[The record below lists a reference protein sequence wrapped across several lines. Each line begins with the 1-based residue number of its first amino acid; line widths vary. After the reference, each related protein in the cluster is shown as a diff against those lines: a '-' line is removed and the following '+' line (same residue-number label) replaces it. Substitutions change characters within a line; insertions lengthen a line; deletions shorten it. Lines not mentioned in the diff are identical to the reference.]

1 MGTAPR
7 VRQSRAVAN
16 DERILDVAVE
26 LLATEGWLNFLPS
39 RVGAEAGLSRQS
51 VLRRFPDRR
60 ALATAIWQHRL
71 SPELSHTLAEVL
83 SAAGLLEAE
92 SGSGSTLASA
102 SGTPESLAAALQSL
116 LNVAV
121 PMRSAA
127 ELLVIAHFEPVLHEV
142 ITRTLGA
149 QVTAW
154 CTPGRRGPS
163 PVLAA
168 QRAYLLEQGLGLLIT
183 GRRPGIAG
191 FDALSAATT
200 LMHAF
205 RSPTD
210 PADLPRTPAKHL
222 DERTVPFDTG
232 DPIRDQLLQA
242 ALDGVSEH
250 GFDGVSVQS
259 IADAAGYSEGTLWN
273 RWPSKLTLFEEATER
288 HLALGLKVNQDWGQQ
303 VESEFGQGIAEAVH
317 AREVQRP
324 SRVHLRA
331 LNLEQARLAW
341 HHPELSERVELQLAQ
356 FVSGY
361 QVAHPEWTIAE
372 ATAHLHFEWSLGFGA
387 VVLPLLHPE
396 AWRLPYD
403 VVTIPKSRSASEQST

>member
-1 MGTAPR
+1 MATPPR
-7 VRQSRAVAN
+7 VRQRRAVAN

-26 LLATEGWLNFLPS
+26 MLANEGWLNFLPS

-51 VLRRFPDRR
+51 VLRRFPDRC
-60 ALATAIWQHRL
+60 ALATAVWQHRL
-71 SPELSHTLAEVL
+71 SPDLSRILAEIL
-83 SAAGLLEAE
+83 SAAGLLADESD
-92 SGSGSTLASA
+92 SGSAPTAA
-102 SGTPESLAAALQSL
+102 SGTPEELVSALQPL

-127 ELLVIAHFEPVLHEV
+127 ELLVIAHFEPALHEA
-142 ITRTLGA
+142 ITGTLGA

-154 CTPGRRGPS
+154 CTPGRHGPG

-168 QRAYLLEQGLGLLIT
+168 QRAYLLEQGLGLLIA
-183 GRRPGIAG
+183 GRRPGIAD
-191 FDALSAATT
+191 FDALSAATK
-200 LMHAF
+200 LMQALN
-205 RSPTD
+205 SPTD
-210 PADLPRTPAKHL
+210 PVTLPRTVAKHL

-232 DPIRDQLLQA
+232 DPIRDMLLQA

-288 HLALGLKVNQDWGQQ
+288 HLALGLKANHDWLQNVTSQ
-303 VESEFGQGIAEAVH
+303 YGQGVAEAVH

-324 SRVHLRA
+324 TRTHLRA

-341 HHPELSERVELQLAQ
+341 HHPELSEGIELQLAQ

-361 QVAHPEWTIAE
+361 QVAHPEWNVAE
-372 ATAHLHFEWSLGFGA
+372 ATTHLHFEWAFGFGA
-387 VVLPLLHPE
+387 VVLPLLHRE

-403 VVTIPKSRSASEQST
+403 VITTPMSRSASEPSA